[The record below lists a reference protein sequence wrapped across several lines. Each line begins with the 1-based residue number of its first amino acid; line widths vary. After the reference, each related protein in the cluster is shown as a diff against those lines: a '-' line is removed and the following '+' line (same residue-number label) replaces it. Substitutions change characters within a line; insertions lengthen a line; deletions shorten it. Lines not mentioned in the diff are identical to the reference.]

1 MMFNF
6 LEFVAEEGVRP
17 VPASDETR
25 REALL
30 VSLQS
35 DAAYRVD
42 LAMGPLSM
50 PTALHLPWF
59 GEGTWYIPMRGNL
72 MVISAKELVWDG
84 NV

>member
-1 MMFNF
+1 MFNF
-6 LEFVAEEGVRP
+6 LEFVAEEGVSP

-50 PTALHLPWF
+50 PTALHLPWV

-72 MVISAKELVWDG
+72 MVIPAKELVWGG